1 MKKLTANL
9 LAIMAFSLASSCL
22 STRAVTYD
30 LALDFSTNAN
40 PNGVWSYGYTS
51 TLGGSLNLYDE
62 SGDSSGLL
70 FWRHNL
76 ALGAPSV
83 VWNSTTNTIQ
93 GGTPVI
99 GPGAAAFH
107 PGPNGQFSLFRFAA
121 PANDSY
127 RLESS
132 FFGSDTYGT
141 STDVHVLLNDAVIF
155 DGSVN
160 GFGPTSGPAFNTNL
174 MLQAGDQV
182 DFAVGFGN
190 GSFYYD
196 TTGISARLVSETPT
210 LSIAFTAPETVVIT
224 WPSPSTNWQLQ
235 QNTDSLSSANWSD
248 VTDTIQDDGK
258 TKSLIVNPTAGDRF
272 YRLRKP

>member
-1 MKKLTANL
+1 MKNRTANL

-22 STRAVTYD
+22 STQALTWD
-30 LALDFSTNAN
+30 LALDFSTNSN
-40 PNGVWSYGYTS
+40 PNGVWAYGYTT

-62 SGDSSGLL
+62 SGDASGLL

-83 VWNSTTNTIQ
+83 VWNSTTNPIQ

-99 GPGAAAFH
+99 APGAAAFH
-107 PGPNGQFSLFRFAA
+107 PGPNGQYSLFRFTA
-121 PANDSY
+121 PADDSY

-132 FFGSDTYGT
+132 FFGSDMYGT
-141 STDVHVLLNDAVIF
+141 STDVHVLLNSEAIF
-155 DGSVN
+155 NGSVN
-160 GFGPTSGPAFNTNL
+160 GYGPTTGPAFNTNL
-174 MLQAGDQV
+174 VLRAGDQV

-190 GSFYYD
+190 GSFFYD
-196 TTGISARLVSETPT
+196 TTGISARLVSETPN

-235 QNTDSLSSANWSD
+235 QNTNSLSSASWND
-248 VTDTIQDDGK
+248 VTDAIQDDGTTK
-258 TKSLIVNPTAGDRF
+258 TLIVNPTTGDRF
-272 YRLRKP
+272 YRLHKQ